1 MARSHVIGVDL
12 ATKRVVMLRC
22 SAIDGGPVRQV
33 DVMTQREARK
43 AARDLLRAADGLA
56 GRYPAPPVTQ
66 AAEPAQV
73 PFDMDFD
80 LDQSAPV
87 FATTGKS

>member
-33 DVMTQREARK
+33 DVMTQGEARK
-43 AARDLLRAADGLA
+43 AAMDLLRAADGLA
-56 GRYPAPPVTQ
+56 GRYPAQPVAQAPEPSQ
-66 AAEPAQV
+66 AA
-73 PFDMDFD
+73 FD
-80 LDQSAPV
+80 LDLEGV
-87 FATTGKS
+87 L